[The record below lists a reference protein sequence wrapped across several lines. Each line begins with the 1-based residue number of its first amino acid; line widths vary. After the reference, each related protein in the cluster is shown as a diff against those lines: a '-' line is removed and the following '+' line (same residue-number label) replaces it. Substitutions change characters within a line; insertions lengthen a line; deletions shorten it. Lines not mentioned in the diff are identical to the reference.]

1 MCTANEFAA
10 KLAAFWATL
19 WLGCW
24 QEVSAVGKS
33 TVTMLAAKLTAAW
46 AFGFSDTRFT
56 CRKCTG
62 NVFTERTAAQWT

>member
-10 KLAAFWATL
+10 QIAAFWAYY

-24 QEVSAVGKS
+24 QEVSAVGQC

-46 AFGFSDTRFT
+46 AFGWFDDARIA
-56 CRKCTG
+56 RG
-62 NVFTERTAAQWT
+62 IYAG